1 MHDMNNVVV
10 NEYCNDNMKSV
21 VAMAATAATAQSRY
35 YIMINYATTL
45 NDHVHILIH
54 LHMYDTINC

>member
-1 MHDMNNVVV
+1 
-10 NEYCNDNMKSV
+10 MKSV

-45 NDHVHILIH
+45 NDHVHVLIH